1 MRCIIYI
8 SKMEV
13 IVWRRYGVIEFGKFI
28 FWMVLDEMNL
38 ELFFRVNCKLISVV
52 FQLVKI
58 FYLVFFHFSR
68 YVEIL
73 AALCVLC
80 FFIFE

>member
-1 MRCIIYI
+1 MGCIIYI
-8 SKMEV
+8 SEMEV
-13 IVWRRYGVIEFGKFI
+13 IVWPCYGVIEFGKFI
-28 FWMVLDEMNL
+28 FWMVLDEVNL
-38 ELFFRVNCKLISVV
+38 ELFFRANCKLISAV

-58 FYLVFFHFSR
+58 FYLVFFHFST